1 MAARSTAAEPV
12 LDLFAPSHVGI
23 VAADIDAAMRELG
36 DAWQTS
42 WKPGGDGSVGIR
54 YRGVRGIKVVRF
66 RSTWGE
72 RGPLRVELIQAV
84 RGTIWPPRENL
95 YFHHLGYGARDL
107 VSETR
112 RLSGLGLEVVW
123 TRADGGAEVNVFAY
137 LRLAGGIL
145 IELVAIDLD

>member
-1 MAARSTAAEPV
+1 
-12 LDLFAPSHVGI
+12 
-23 VAADIDAAMRELG
+23 MRESAMHG
-36 DAWQTS
+36 
-42 WKPGGDGSVGIR
+42 KHPGSQVGTEASAYGTGPR
-54 YRGVRGIKVVRF
+54 EAS
-66 RSTWGE
+66 RSFASGALGE